1 MPDRDRDLD
10 DVQTDT
16 DTDTD
21 TAEAEVEAHSL
32 EIGPD
37 LHVAPPQID
46 GFGHIAC

>member
-1 MPDRDRDLD
+1 MSDHELD

-16 DTDTD
+16 DIDTD

-32 EIGPD
+32 EIGLD
-37 LHVAPPQID
+37 LPAAPPQID